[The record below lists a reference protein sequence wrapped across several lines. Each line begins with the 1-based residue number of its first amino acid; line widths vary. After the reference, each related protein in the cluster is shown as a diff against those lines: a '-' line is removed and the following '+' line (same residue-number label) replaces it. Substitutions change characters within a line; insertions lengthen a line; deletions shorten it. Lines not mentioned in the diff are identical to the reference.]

1 MGRKENWKHGGNAS
15 SATGHKNRINTGRDQ
30 SYMEK
35 YLSKVSR
42 SSLDKPDLLQTQE
55 FLPMEAPLLDFLVV
69 DAKKI
74 DGGKYPQ
81 LKELEKFQ
89 GAED

>member
-1 MGRKENWKHGGNAS
+1 
-15 SATGHKNRINTGRDQ
+15 
-30 SYMEK
+30 MEK

-42 SSLDKPDLLQTQE
+42 PGLDKPDLLQTQE

-74 DGGKYPQ
+74 DGSKYPQ
-81 LKELEKFQ
+81 LKELQKFQ

>member
-1 MGRKENWKHGGNAS
+1 M
-15 SATGHKNRINTGRDQ
+15 D
-30 SYMEK
+30 K

-42 SSLDKPDLLQTQE
+42 SGLDKPDLLQTQE
-55 FLPMEAPLLDFLVV
+55 FLPMEASLLDFLVV

-74 DGGKYPQ
+74 DDWKYPQ
-81 LKELEKFQ
+81 LKKLEKFQ